1 MQPEEFEEHV
11 GNVLKNTI
19 CSNSTNSNTINS
31 NILTEKIAVAVS
43 GGSDSL
49 ALVISISRIF
59 SNVLAIMVN
68 HNLRPTAA
76 QEIAQTAATLDK
88 FGIKYVIKEWD
99 GNVKKNL
106 ENEARNARYKLLIDT
121 CKAQKIKY
129 LCIGHHAND
138 QVETFFLNLARGS
151 GLDGLCAMPVVK
163 MVENVAIIRPMLDLT
178 KDDCRSYLRALN
190 VHWCEDESNQD
201 RHYKRNN
208 IRFLLEQI
216 EDKNLI
222 LQRTNQTIKTLQE
235 AKLALDEMVD
245 ITINSITI
253 NSITVNRNIS
263 QDKRE
268 ISFAKNDFMRL
279 TPYIQKS
286 VLSMCIMNVSGR
298 IYKLRLYQIENVL
311 ESIKSGKNFKRTL
324 ARCVVEMRG
333 DVVKIYSIL
342 P

>member
-1 MQPEEFEEHV
+1 MRPEEFEEHV
-11 GNVLKNTI
+11 CDVLKNTI
-19 CSNSTNSNTINS
+19 CSNSTNSNTISS
-31 NILTEKIAVAVS
+31 NILIEKIAVAVS

-49 ALVISISRIF
+49 ALVISISRNF

-76 QEIAQTAATLDK
+76 QEIAKTAATLEK

-99 GNVKKNL
+99 GNVKNNL
-106 ENEARNARYKLLIDT
+106 ENDARNARYKLLIDT

-178 KDDCRSYLRALN
+178 KEDCRGYLRALN
-190 VHWCEDESNQD
+190 VDWCEDESNQD

-235 AKLALDEMVD
+235 VKIA
-245 ITINSITI
+245 INDF
-253 NSITVNRNIS
+253 VNYAFKKIIGYDNNNIFFS
-263 QDKRE
+263 R
-268 ISFAKNDFMRL
+268 NDFMKL

-286 VLSMCIMNVSGR
+286 VLSRCIMNVSGR
-298 IYKLRLYQIENVL
+298 TYKLRLYQIENVL
-311 ESIKSGKNFKRTL
+311 ESIKSGRNFKRTL

-333 DVVKIYSIL
+333 DLVKIGRL
-342 P
+342 

>member
-1 MQPEEFEEHV
+1 MQPEEFDEHV
-11 GNVLKNTI
+11 CNVLKNTI

-31 NILTEKIAVAVS
+31 NILTEKVAVAVS

-59 SNVLAIMVN
+59 PNVLAIMVN

-76 QEIAQTAATLDK
+76 SEIAKTAATLEK

-106 ENEARNARYKLLIDT
+106 ENDARNARYKLLIDT

-163 MVENVAIIRPMLDLT
+163 MAENVAIIRPMLDLA
-178 KDDCRSYLRALN
+178 KEVCRSYLRALH
-190 VHWCEDESNQD
+190 VDWCEDESNQD

-222 LQRTNQTIKTLQE
+222 LQRTKQTIKTLQE
-235 AKLALDEMVD
+235 AKFALDEIVD
-245 ITINSITI
+245 TAINRI
-253 NSITVNRNIS
+253 IS
-263 QDKRE
+263 QDKNG
-268 ISFAKNDFMRL
+268 ISFARNDFMRL

-286 VLSMCIMNVSGR
+286 VLTRCIMNVSGR
-298 IYKLRLYQIENVL
+298 TYKLRLYQIENVV
-311 ESIKSGKNFKRTL
+311 ESIKSRKNFKRTL
-324 ARCVVEMRG
+324 AKCLVEMRG
-333 DVVKIYSIL
+333 DLVKIGRL
-342 P
+342 

>member
-11 GNVLKNTI
+11 ANVLKNTI

-31 NILTEKIAVAVS
+31 NILTEKVAVAVS

-49 ALVISISRIF
+49 ALVISISRNF
-59 SNVLAIMVN
+59 PNVLAIMVN

-106 ENEARNARYKLLIDT
+106 ENDARNARYKLLIDT

-178 KDDCRSYLRALN
+178 KEDCRSYLRALH

-235 AKLALDEMVD
+235 AKFTLDEMVD

-253 NSITVNRNIS
+253 NRNIS
-263 QDKRE
+263 QDKHE
-268 ISFAKNDFMRL
+268 ILFSRHEFLKLAS
-279 TPYIQKS
+279 YIQKS
-286 VLSMCIMNVSGR
+286 VLTKCIMNVSDR
-298 IYKLRLYQIENVL
+298 TYKLRLYQIENGL
-311 ESIKSGKNFKRTL
+311 ESIKSGKKFKRTL
-324 ARCVVEMRG
+324 AKCVVEMRG
-333 DVVKIYSIL
+333 DLVKIYSIL

>member
-1 MQPEEFEEHV
+1 MQPDEFEEHV

-19 CSNSTNSNTINS
+19 CSNTINS
-31 NILTEKIAVAVS
+31 NILSDKIAVAVS

-68 HNLRPTAA
+68 HNLRPKAA
-76 QEIAQTAATLDK
+76 QEIAQTAATLEK

-106 ENEARNARYKLLIDT
+106 ENDARNARYKLLIDT

-163 MVENVAIIRPMLDLT
+163 TVENVAIIRPMLDLT
-178 KDDCRSYLRALN
+178 KEDCRSYLRALH
-190 VHWCEDESNQD
+190 VDWCEDESNQD

-253 NSITVNRNIS
+253 NRNIS

-268 ISFAKNDFMRL
+268 ISFARNDFMRL

-286 VLSMCIMNVSGR
+286 VLTRCIMNVSGR
-298 IYKLRLYQIENVL
+298 TYKLRLYQIENVV
-311 ESIKSGKNFKRTL
+311 ESIKSGRNFKRTL
-324 ARCVVEMRG
+324 AKCVVEMRG
-333 DVVKIYSIL
+333 DLVKIYSIL

>member
-31 NILTEKIAVAVS
+31 NILSDKIAVAVS

-49 ALVISISRIF
+49 ALVISISRNF

-76 QEIAQTAATLDK
+76 QEIAKTAATLEK

-106 ENEARNARYKLLIDT
+106 ENDARNARYKLLIDT

-163 MVENVAIIRPMLDLT
+163 MAENVAIIRPMLDLT
-178 KDDCRSYLRALN
+178 KEDCRSYLRALH
-190 VHWCEDESNQD
+190 VDWCEDESNQD

-235 AKLALDEMVD
+235 AKLALDEMV
-245 ITINSITI
+245 NITI
-253 NSITVNRNIS
+253 NSITVNRNIL
-263 QDKRE
+263 QDKQE
-268 ISFAKNDFMRL
+268 ISFARNDFMRL

-286 VLSMCIMNVSGR
+286 VLTRCIMNVSGR
-298 IYKLRLYQIENVL
+298 TYKLRLYQIENVL
-311 ESIKSGKNFKRTL
+311 ESIKSGRNFKRTL
-324 ARCVVEMRG
+324 ARCIVEMRG
-333 DVVKIYSIL
+333 DLVKIYSIL

>member
-1 MQPEEFEEHV
+1 MQPEEFDEHV
-11 GNVLKNTI
+11 CNVLKNTI

-31 NILTEKIAVAVS
+31 NILSEKVAVAVS

-76 QEIAQTAATLDK
+76 QEIAQTAATLEK
-88 FGIKYVIKEWD
+88 FGIKYVVKEWS
-99 GNVKKNL
+99 GAVKNNL

-163 MVENVAIIRPMLDLT
+163 MAENVAIIRPMLDLA
-178 KDDCRSYLRALN
+178 KEVCRSYLRALH
-190 VHWCEDESNQD
+190 VDWCEDESNQD

-222 LQRTNQTIKTLQE
+222 LQRTKQTIKTLQE
-235 AKLALDEMVD
+235 AKFALDEIVD
-245 ITINSITI
+245 TAINRI
-253 NSITVNRNIS
+253 IS
-263 QDKRE
+263 QDKNG
-268 ISFAKNDFMRL
+268 ISFSRNDFMEL
-279 TPYIQKS
+279 SPYIQKS
-286 VLSMCIMNVSGR
+286 VLTRCIMNVSDR
-298 IYKLRLYQIENVL
+298 TYKLRLYQIENVV
-311 ESIKSGKNFKRTL
+311 ESIKSRKNFKRTL
-324 ARCVVEMRG
+324 AKCLVEMRG
-333 DVVKIYSIL
+333 DLVKIWRL
-342 P
+342 

>member
-1 MQPEEFEEHV
+1 MQPGEFKEHV
-11 GNVLKNTI
+11 CNVLKNTI
-19 CSNSTNSNTINS
+19 CSNSINSNTING

-49 ALVISISRIF
+49 ALVISISRNF
-59 SNVLAIMVN
+59 PNVLAIMVN

-76 QEIAQTAATLDK
+76 QEIAQTAATLEK

-106 ENEARNARYKLLIDT
+106 ENDARNARYKLLIDT

-178 KDDCRSYLRALN
+178 KEDCRSYLRALN
-190 VHWCEDESNQD
+190 VDWCEDESNQD

-235 AKLALDEMVD
+235 VKIA
-245 ITINSITI
+245 I
-253 NSITVNRNIS
+253 
-263 QDKRE
+263 
-268 ISFAKNDFMRL
+268 NDFVNYAFKKIICYDNNNIFFSRNDFL
-279 TPYIQKS
+279 ELPLYIQKS
-286 VLSMCIMNVSGR
+286 VLTRCIMNVSGR
-298 IYKLRLYQIENVL
+298 TYKLRLYQIENVL
-311 ESIKSGKNFKRTL
+311 ESIKSGKDFKRTL
-324 ARCVVEMRG
+324 AKCVIEMHG
-333 DVVKIYSIL
+333 DVVKIGRL
-342 P
+342 

>member
-1 MQPEEFEEHV
+1 MHPEEFEEHV
-11 GNVLKNTI
+11 GDVLKNTI
-19 CSNSTNSNTINS
+19 CSNSINS
-31 NILTEKIAVAVS
+31 NILSDKIAVAVS

-49 ALVISISRIF
+49 ALVISISRNF

-76 QEIAQTAATLDK
+76 QEIAQTAATLKK

-121 CKAQKIKY
+121 CKAQKITY

-178 KDDCRSYLRALN
+178 KEDCHSYLRALH
-190 VHWCEDESNQD
+190 VDWCEDESNQD

-235 AKLALDEMVD
+235 AKLALDKMVN

-253 NSITVNRNIS
+253 NRNIS
-263 QDKRE
+263 QDKHE
-268 ISFAKNDFMRL
+268 ISFARNDFMKL

-286 VLSMCIMNVSGR
+286 VLTRCVMNLSGR
-298 IYKLRLYQIENVL
+298 TYKLRLYQIENVA
-311 ESIKSGKNFKRTL
+311 ESIKNGRNFKRTL

-333 DVVKIYSIL
+333 DLVKIYSIL

>member
-1 MQPEEFEEHV
+1 MQPDEFEEHV

-31 NILTEKIAVAVS
+31 NILTEKVAVAVS

-49 ALVISISRIF
+49 ALVISISRFF

-76 QEIAQTAATLDK
+76 QEIAQTVATLEK

-178 KDDCRSYLRALN
+178 KEDCRSYLRALH
-190 VHWCEDESNQD
+190 VDWCEDESNQD

-253 NSITVNRNIS
+253 NSNIS
-263 QDKRE
+263 QDKHE
-268 ISFAKNDFMRL
+268 ISFSRNDFMRL

-286 VLSMCIMNVSGR
+286 VLTRCIMNVSGR
-298 IYKLRLYQIENVL
+298 TYKLRLYQIENIL
-311 ESIKSGKNFKRTL
+311 ESIKSGRNFKRTL
-324 ARCVVEMRG
+324 ARCIVEMRG
-333 DVVKIYSIL
+333 DLVKIYSIL

>member
-1 MQPEEFEEHV
+1 MQPGEFEEHV
-11 GNVLKNTI
+11 CNVLKNTI
-19 CSNSTNSNTINS
+19 CRNSTNRNSINS
-31 NILTEKIAVAVS
+31 NILSDKIAVAVS

-88 FGIKYVIKEWD
+88 FGIKYVIREWD

-121 CKAQKIKY
+121 CKAQKITY

-151 GLDGLCAMPVVK
+151 GLDGLCAMPVMK

-178 KDDCRSYLRALN
+178 KEDCRGYLRALN
-190 VHWCEDESNQD
+190 VDWCEDESNQD

-235 AKLALDEMVD
+235 AKFALDEMVN

-253 NSITVNRNIS
+253 NSISINRNIS
-263 QDKRE
+263 QDKNG
-268 ISFAKNDFMRL
+268 ISFSRNEFMKL
-279 TPYIQKS
+279 SPYVQKS
-286 VLSMCIMNVSGR
+286 VLTRCIMNVSDR
-298 IYKLRLYQIENVL
+298 TYKLRLYQIENVL

-324 ARCVVEMRG
+324 AKCLVEMRG
-333 DVVKIYSIL
+333 DVVKIGRL
-342 P
+342 

>member
-11 GNVLKNTI
+11 CNVLKNTI

-59 SNVLAIMVN
+59 PNVLAIMVN
-68 HNLRPTAA
+68 HNLRPTATK
-76 QEIAQTAATLDK
+76 EIAQTAATLEK

-106 ENEARNARYKLLIDT
+106 ENDARNARYKLLIDT

-129 LCIGHHAND
+129 LCIGHRAND

-163 MVENVAIIRPMLDLT
+163 MVENVAIVRPMLGLT
-178 KDDCRSYLRALN
+178 KEDCRSYLRALH
-190 VHWCEDESNQD
+190 VDWCEDESNKD

-235 AKLALDEMVD
+235 AKLALDELVN

-253 NSITVNRNIS
+253 NRIIS
-263 QDKRE
+263 QDKHE
-268 ISFAKNDFMRL
+268 ISFSRNAFMHIS
-279 TPYIQKS
+279 PYIQKS
-286 VLSMCIMNVSGR
+286 MLTRCIMKLSGR
-298 IYKLRLYQIENVL
+298 TYKLRLYQIENVV
-311 ESIKSGKNFKRTL
+311 ESIKSSGNFKRTL
-324 ARCVVEMRG
+324 AGCVVEMRG
-333 DVVKIYSIL
+333 DLVKICSIL

>member
-1 MQPEEFEEHV
+1 MRPEEFEEYI
-11 GNVLKNTI
+11 NSVLKNYI
-19 CSNSTNSNTINS
+19 HFHG
-31 NILTEKIAVAVS
+31 EHIAVAVS

-49 ALVISISRIF
+49 ALVISISRNF

-76 QEIAQTAATLDK
+76 QEIAQTAAMLEK

-151 GLDGLCAMPVVK
+151 GLDGLCAMPVAK
-163 MVENVAIIRPMLDLT
+163 MVENIAIIRPMLDLT
-178 KDDCRSYLRALN
+178 KEDCRGYLRALH
-190 VHWCEDESNQD
+190 VDWCEDESNQD

-208 IRFLLEQI
+208 IRFLLEQM

-235 AKLALDEMVD
+235 AKLALDEMVN

-253 NSITVNRNIS
+253 NRNIS
-263 QDKRE
+263 QDKCE
-268 ISFAKNDFMRL
+268 ILFSRNDFMRL

-286 VLSMCIMNVSGR
+286 VLTRCIMNVSGR
-298 IYKLRLYQIENVL
+298 TYKLRLYQIENVV
-311 ESIKSGKNFKRTL
+311 ESIKCGQNFKRTL
-324 ARCVVEMRG
+324 AKCVLEMRG
-333 DVVKIYSIL
+333 DLVKIWRL
-342 P
+342 

>member
-1 MQPEEFEEHV
+1 MQPEEFDEHV
-11 GNVLKNTI
+11 CNVLKNTI

-31 NILTEKIAVAVS
+31 NILTEKVAVAVS

-59 SNVLAIMVN
+59 PNVLAIMVN

-76 QEIAQTAATLDK
+76 QEIAQTAATLEK

-106 ENEARNARYKLLIDT
+106 ENDARNARYKLLIDT

-163 MVENVAIIRPMLDLT
+163 MAENVAIIRPMLDLA
-178 KDDCRSYLRALN
+178 KEVCRSYLRALH
-190 VHWCEDESNQD
+190 VDWCEDESNQD

-222 LQRTNQTIKTLQE
+222 LQRTKQTIKTLQE
-235 AKLALDEMVD
+235 AKFALDEIVD
-245 ITINSITI
+245 TAINRI
-253 NSITVNRNIS
+253 IS
-263 QDKRE
+263 QDKNG
-268 ISFAKNDFMRL
+268 ISFARNDFMRL

-286 VLSMCIMNVSGR
+286 VLTRCIMNVSGR
-298 IYKLRLYQIENVL
+298 TYKLRLYQIENVV
-311 ESIKSGKNFKRTL
+311 ESIKSRKNFKRTL
-324 ARCVVEMRG
+324 AKCLVEMRG
-333 DVVKIYSIL
+333 DLVKIGRL
-342 P
+342 

>member
-1 MQPEEFEEHV
+1 MHQEEFEEHV
-11 GNVLKNTI
+11 SNVLKNTI
-19 CSNSTNSNTINS
+19 CSNSTNSN
-31 NILTEKIAVAVS
+31 ILTEKVAVAVS

-49 ALVISISRIF
+49 ALVISISRNF
-59 SNVLAIMVN
+59 PNVLAIMVN

-76 QEIAQTAATLDK
+76 QEIAQTAATLEK

-106 ENEARNARYKLLIDT
+106 ENDARNARYKLLIDT
-121 CKAQKIKY
+121 CKAQKIQY

-178 KDDCRSYLRALN
+178 KEDCRGYLRALN
-190 VHWCEDESNQD
+190 VDWCEDESNQD

-245 ITINSITI
+245 TVINRI
-253 NSITVNRNIS
+253 IS
-263 QDKRE
+263 QDKHE
-268 ISFAKNDFMRL
+268 ILFSRNEFMKL

-286 VLSMCIMNVSGR
+286 VLTRCIMNLSER
-298 IYKLRLYQIENVL
+298 IYKMRLYQIVNVL
-311 ESIKSGKNFKRTL
+311 ESIKNGKNFKRTL
-324 ARCVVEMRG
+324 AKCVVEMQK
-333 DVVKIYSIL
+333 DLVKIYPIVS
-342 P
+342 

>member
-1 MQPEEFEEHV
+1 MQPEEFEKHV
-11 GNVLKNTI
+11 CNVLKNTI
-19 CSNSTNSNTINS
+19 CSNSTNRNSINS

-76 QEIAQTAATLDK
+76 QEIAQTVATLDK

-121 CKAQKIKY
+121 CKAQKITY

-151 GLDGLCAMPVVK
+151 GLDGLCAMPVLK

-178 KDDCRSYLRALN
+178 KEDCRSYLRAIH
-190 VHWCEDESNQD
+190 VDWCEDESNQD

-253 NSITVNRNIS
+253 NRNIS
-263 QDKRE
+263 QDKQE
-268 ISFAKNDFMRL
+268 ISFARNDFTKV

-286 VLSMCIMNVSGR
+286 VLTKCIVDMSNR
-298 IYKLRLYQIENVL
+298 TYKLRLYQIENVL

-324 ARCVVEMRG
+324 AKCVVEMRG
-333 DVVKIYSIL
+333 DLVRIGRL
-342 P
+342 

>member
-31 NILTEKIAVAVS
+31 NILSEKIAVAVS

-49 ALVISISRIF
+49 ALVISISRNF

-76 QEIAQTAATLDK
+76 QEIAQTAATLEK
-88 FGIKYVIKEWD
+88 FGIKYIIKEWD

-106 ENEARNARYKLLIDT
+106 ENDARNARYKLLIDT
-121 CKAQKIKY
+121 CKKQNIQY

-163 MVENVAIIRPMLDLT
+163 MAENVAIIRPMLDLT
-178 KDDCRSYLRALN
+178 KEDCRSYLRALN
-190 VHWCEDESNQD
+190 VDWCEDESNQD
-201 RHYKRNN
+201 KHYKRNN

-253 NSITVNRNIS
+253 NRNIS
-263 QDKRE
+263 QDKQE
-268 ISFAKNDFMRL
+268 ISFARNDFMRL

-286 VLSMCIMNVSGR
+286 VLTRCIVGMSGR
-298 IYKLRLYQIENVL
+298 TYKLRLYQIENVL

-324 ARCVVEMRG
+324 AKCLVEMRG
-333 DVVKIYSIL
+333 DLVKIWRL
-342 P
+342 

>member
-11 GNVLKNTI
+11 CDVLKNTI

-31 NILTEKIAVAVS
+31 NILSDKIAVAVS

-49 ALVISISRIF
+49 ALVISISRNF

-76 QEIAQTAATLDK
+76 QEIAQTAATLEK
-88 FGIKYVIKEWD
+88 FGIKYVVKEWD

-106 ENEARNARYKLLIDT
+106 ENDARNARYKLLIET
-121 CKAQKIKY
+121 CKVQKIKY

-163 MVENVAIIRPMLDLT
+163 MVENVVIIRTMLDLT
-178 KDDCRSYLRALN
+178 KEDCRSYLKALN
-190 VHWCEDESNQD
+190 VDWCEDESNQD

-208 IRFLLEQI
+208 LRFLLEQI

-235 AKLALDEMVD
+235 AKLALDEMVN

-253 NSITVNRNIS
+253 NRIIS
-263 QDKRE
+263 QDKHE
-268 ISFAKNDFMRL
+268 ISFSRNDFMRL

-286 VLSMCIMNVSGR
+286 VLTRCVMNLSGR
-298 IYKLRLYQIENVL
+298 IYKLRLYQIENVA
-311 ESIKSGKNFKRTL
+311 ESIKSGRNFKRTL
-324 ARCVVEMRG
+324 AWCVVEMRG
-333 DVVKIYSIL
+333 DLVKIYSIL